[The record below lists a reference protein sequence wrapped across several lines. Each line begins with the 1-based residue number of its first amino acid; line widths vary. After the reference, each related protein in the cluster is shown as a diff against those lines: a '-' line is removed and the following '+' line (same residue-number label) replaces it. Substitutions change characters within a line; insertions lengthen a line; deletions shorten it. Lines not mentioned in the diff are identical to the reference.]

1 MHNKIIEK
9 NKEMIYYKSQNN
21 DFFDMEGMQL
31 QHRESLGLLLNRLFL
46 NQGGLCNRAVALY
59 TFRDK

>member
-1 MHNKIIEK
+1 
-9 NKEMIYYKSQNN
+9 MIYYKSQNN